1 MATGITASA
10 SLALGVEDTTVVEL
24 VPEVAA
30 AARTHFAAWNGGLL
44 DRPAVHLVV
53 DDGRRYLA
61 ATRDHFD
68 VIISDLFIPW
78 HAGAGSLYAREMYET
93 AAARLAPA
101 GLFCQWLPL
110 YQLTR
115 EEFDVIARTFLAVF
129 AHVSVWRDDFYP
141 DRPVVAL
148 VGADRVAAPENAAA
162 RLAALPDWA
171 HDPLLA
177 TASGLTM
184 LELGDLRAT
193 PGAIPPGRINT
204 DDRPL
209 IEFLAPRL
217 TRVDATG
224 DKDWFTGEALAAF
237 ADELAAPAE
246 PDAARAGGAAL
257 YRYALAMARNDARAA
272 ARFEA
277 AVRRL
282 VPDVVAGAEQE
293 APITTLADARRTL
306 SDLEDEQARVHD
318 RLEAVERRLEALD
331 RRP

>member
-1 MATGITASA
+1 MAIW
-10 SLALGVEDTTVVEL
+10 
-24 VPEVAA
+24 
-30 AARTHFAAWNGGLL
+30 AR
-44 DRPAVHLVV
+44 
-53 DDGRRYLA
+53 
-61 ATRDHFD
+61 
-68 VIISDLFIPW
+68 
-78 HAGAGSLYAREMYET
+78 
-93 AAARLAPA
+93 
-101 GLFCQWLPL
+101 
-110 YQLTR
+110 
-115 EEFDVIARTFLAVF
+115 
-129 AHVSVWRDDFYP
+129 
-141 DRPVVAL
+141 
-148 VGADRVAAPENAAA
+148 
-162 RLAALPDWA
+162 
-171 HDPLLA
+171 DPLLA
-177 TASGLTM
+177 TPSGLAM
-184 LELGDLRAT
+184 LHLGDLRAT

-246 PDAARAGGAAL
+246 PDAARAAGAAL

-306 SDLEDEQARVHD
+306 SDLEDEQARVRD
-318 RLEAVERRLEALD
+318 RLEAVERRLDALD
-331 RRP
+331 GRP